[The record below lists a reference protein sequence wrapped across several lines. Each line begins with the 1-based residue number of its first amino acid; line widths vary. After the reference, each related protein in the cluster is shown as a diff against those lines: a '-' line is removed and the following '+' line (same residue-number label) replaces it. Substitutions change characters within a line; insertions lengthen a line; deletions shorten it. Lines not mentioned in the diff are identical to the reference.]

1 MESLRR
7 LRSPPRP
14 AGTMSSASPRSAI
27 STVPP
32 SSSSQRCRAS
42 AGNAIWPRSDTRNW
56 AILMG
61 SGYKITRSCHKVA
74 LECLNR
80 ERKPRLQPWGERV
93 RGVAPRLSHPLRR
106 VSLMS
111 HRYRLYPSPVQELAC
126 LRHCADARYVWNLA
140 LEQANCYRPH
150 RGPTPGAAAR
160 QRQWAEARQETW
172 LGEGSSSVQQQALRD
187 FDRALAN
194 WWGGTHRRPTWRKAG
209 VNQGFCVRD
218 VAVGKINRR
227 WAGLAVPKL
236 GKVRYRLSRPLPSSY
251 GMARITLDRAGRW
264 HVSFSAV
271 QAATERRPPGAAL
284 GIDRGV
290 ATTIATSDGEMFRAP
305 TTEPG
310 VEGGPTP

>member
-1 MESLRR
+1 MTKSRVQAPGF
-7 LRSPPRP
+7 SP
-14 AGTMSSASPRSAI
+14 G
-27 STVPP
+27 V
-32 SSSSQRCRAS
+32 
-42 AGNAIWPRSDTRNW
+42 
-56 AILMG
+56 
-61 SGYKITRSCHKVA
+61 
-74 LECLNR
+74 
-80 ERKPRLQPWGERV
+80 ERV

-111 HRYRLYPSPVQELAC
+111 HRYRLYPSPVQESAC

-160 QRQWAEARQETW
+160 QRQLAEARQETW

-236 GKVRYRLSRPLPSSY
+236 GKVRFRLSRPLPSSY

-271 QAATERRPPGAAL
+271 QAATDRRPTA
-284 GIDRGV
+284 R
-290 ATTIATSDGEMFRAP
+290 
-305 TTEPG
+305 
-310 VEGGPTP
+310 